1 MNREIV
7 LKSYLENA
15 EILKKRNTENIEK
28 FRKGEFTLAF
38 SSCKPRK
45 ITVKQTKHAF
55 LFGCNAFMLD
65 SFEIPEKEP
74 IYKEKFAKLFNQAVV
89 PFYWSALEP
98 VEGRLRFHKD
108 SEKIYRRPTPD
119 YVLDFCKEYDIE
131 PKGHCLLWGIALP
144 EWLQKYSAEEKKK
157 IVERRFKEIAEEYA
171 DKIPSFDVINES
183 ASHYRS
189 GMDALFERY
198 DEIALQLGGKYFP
211 NNKKII
217 NETNEALWFA
227 YPEHGKYMPFVAQL
241 NDFLRRGLPI
251 DEIGLQY
258 HIFQRE
264 EYLCGNNLNF
274 FLNAKYMLEILDIY
288 NAYGLPMHISE
299 ITVPSFWNS
308 GETNEEIQA
317 EIVAWLYETWF
328 ATEHMKSIVW
338 WNLADGYAAWAPQ
351 NTGEGENY
359 YAAGLLRYDLSEK
372 PVYKTLDKLINHDWK
387 TNFETKT
394 EKQEYSFRGFYGK
407 YQITVEDETGA
418 KTVEVDFNENG
429 KKITL

>member
-1 MNREIV
+1 MEREVV

-15 EILKKRNTENIEK
+15 ELLKKRNTENIEK
-28 FRKGEFTLAF
+28 FRKGEFTIEF
-38 SSCKPRK
+38 STKKPRK

-65 SFEIPEKEP
+65 SFEVPEKEP
-74 IYKEKFAKLFNQAVV
+74 IYKEKFAKLFNLAVV
-89 PFYWSALEP
+89 PFYWKDLEP
-98 VEGRLRFHKD
+98 EEGKLRFHKD

-119 YVLDFCKEYDIE
+119 TVLEFCKEYDIE
-131 PKGHCLLWGIALP
+131 PKGHCLLWNNALP
-144 EWLQKYSAEEKKK
+144 EWLKKYSAEEKKA
-157 IVERRFKEIAEEYA
+157 IVERRFKEIADEYA

-183 ASHYRS
+183 ASHYRQ
-189 GMDALFERY
+189 GVDVLFERY
-198 DEIALQLGGKYFP
+198 DEIALELGGKYFP

-227 YPEHGKYMPFVAQL
+227 YPTHGKYMPFVAQL
-241 NDFLRRGLPI
+241 DDFLKRKLPI

-264 EYLCGNNLNF
+264 ENMQGYNLNY

-288 NAYGLPMHISE
+288 NSYGLPMHISE
-299 ITVPSFWNS
+299 ITVPSFWGS
-308 GETNEEIQA
+308 GEKNEEIQA
-317 EIVAWLYETWF
+317 EIVALLYETWF

-338 WNLADGYAAWAPQ
+338 WNLADGYAAYAPQ

-372 PVYKTLDKLINHDWK
+372 AVYKTLDKLINHDWK
-387 TNFETKT
+387 TEISLATN
-394 EKQEYSFRGFYGK
+394 EKDYSFRGFYGK

-418 KTVEVDFNENG
+418 KTVEVEFDKNG
-429 KKITL
+429 EKIAL